1 MFLRL
6 QLCDLAGATQTVA
19 AHDAARK
26 FLHLDSESDLDMN
39 ERYFWALS
47 FGSHPQ
53 HEIIKGEAVTVVRT
67 VIRANG
73 IGERTCLS
81 VL

>member
-6 QLCDLAGATQTVA
+6 QLCDLVGATQTVA
-19 AHDAARK
+19 AHEAARK
-26 FLHLDSESDLDMN
+26 FLRLDSESDLDLN

-53 HEIIKGEAVTVVRT
+53 QEVIKGEVPTVVLM
-67 VIRANG
+67 VI
-73 IGERTCLS
+73 
-81 VL
+81 

>member
-6 QLCDLAGATQTVA
+6 QLCDLVGATQTVA
-19 AHDAARK
+19 AHEAARK
-26 FLHLDSESDLDMN
+26 FLRLDSESDLEMN

-53 HEIIKGEAVTVVRT
+53 HEVIKGEALTVVLK
-67 VIRANG
+67 VI
-73 IGERTCLS
+73 
-81 VL
+81 